1 MAEIQEMNFYI
12 DKDQVKKLKE
22 WQAAIKLIYG
32 EYGNFEYRFSSGG
45 GIGMCVR
52 VYSELAEAEID
63 LTDVSKW

>member
-1 MAEIQEMNFYI
+1 M
-12 DKDQVKKLKE
+12 KKLKK
-22 WQAAIKLIYG
+22 WQDAIKLIYG

-45 GIGMCVR
+45 GIGLVVK